1 MKRYKPGS
9 YYLRLWEGHREGGV
23 QPFRLAHR
31 KSHGVVIVDAR
42 GRVHSAL
49 CLRGNSK
56 QRRQQMRAALAY
68 LNAPIVLTYQGDPR
82 QLLPYQRQLLDQEKF
97 GSRRDQLI
105 HTGAGGTVGD
115 FPAIDGT
122 VFKLRE

>member
-9 YYLRLWEGHREGGV
+9 YYLSLWEGHREEGV
-23 QPFRLAHR
+23 QPFRLAYR

-42 GRVHSAL
+42 GRVHSSL

-56 QRRQQMRAALAY
+56 QRRQQMREALRY
-68 LNAPIVLTYQGDPR
+68 LNRPIL
-82 QLLPYQRQLLDQEKF
+82 E
-97 GSRRDQLI
+97 
-105 HTGAGGTVGD
+105 GGTVGD

-122 VFKLRE
+122 VFKLQE